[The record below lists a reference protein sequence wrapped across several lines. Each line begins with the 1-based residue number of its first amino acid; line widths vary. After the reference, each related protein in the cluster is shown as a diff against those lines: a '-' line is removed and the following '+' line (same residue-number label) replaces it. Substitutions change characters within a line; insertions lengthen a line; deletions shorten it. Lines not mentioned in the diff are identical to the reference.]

1 VIAEMDALR
10 QRAQQSMEL
19 AREAGENPQFNTG
32 RLIALV
38 TEQDA
43 LVRDLLAAL
52 EAQQGGWRDISTA
65 PKDGTVI
72 GAWSPSEP
80 GIVRRVKWGRFVN
93 QDGWITA
100 TKGCAVSNLPTHWM
114 PLPEHPR

>member
-1 VIAEMDALR
+1 MDALR

-52 EAQQGGWRDISTA
+52 EAQQGGRGPDKPEDCPFGNVRDCCGHHA
-65 PKDGTVI
+65 ACVAMAG
-72 GAWSPSEP
+72 EP
-80 GIVRRVKWGRFVN
+80 
-93 QDGWITA
+93 
-100 TKGCAVSNLPTHWM
+100 
-114 PLPEHPR
+114 PR